1 MKINK
6 DLNFLK
12 SQCKKLKMCKR
23 NRRIYFRN
31 VREDMGQENPFTGW
45 DLLSLAGQVSYRNTT
60 VGCNYGYHYE
70 PLPSLSQQEGTFE

>member
-12 SQCKKLKMCKR
+12 QQCKKLKMCKR

-31 VREDMGQENPFTGW
+31 VREDMGQDSPFTGW
-45 DLLSLAGQVSYRNTT
+45 DLLSLAHQVSYSNTT

-70 PLPSLSQQEGTFE
+70 PLPSLSQLEGTFE